1 MNKPKRQKN
10 GFTIVELLVGSV
22 IMLAII
28 LMTLTLYSRSN
39 KLSVDQQ
46 QLSDVQ
52 HEIRFAMYYIS
63 RDVKNAGAGLAEE
76 FAGYFL
82 QGVNNDQ
89 DQRSGDVDKPGY
101 QFQPDKLTIL
111 GNSDPLRLLIQ
122 SYNPGS
128 GLVQL
133 EAAQLSLYPYNA
145 HSYPTDALG
154 YINRLILIL
163 PNPELNT
170 LNGELGQI
178 TNVDFGTNQVSFNR
192 IDVPLPNNLQPG
204 GNSDAY
210 NKGTVNFIEL
220 RTYWLD
226 INGSATGLVAG
237 QDGYLG
243 VPGVLY
249 LSQYNTLTNGFE
261 HMSLAQGV
269 EDFQVQYLG
278 DLDHDGNLDDNN
290 TDGVINSQ
298 DYQNWDNA
306 AWTNNPG
313 LVLGIRSLRF
323 WVLGKTERAFTS
335 ISGLTPDQ
343 MRNVFGK
350 PSLADSPALSQAD
363 KHRRFL
369 LESTVNIRNMSLGL
383 YNLGR

>member
-1 MNKPKRQKN
+1 MNKPKRQEN
-10 GFTIVELLVGSV
+10 GFTMVELLVGSV
-22 IMLAII
+22 IMLAVI
-28 LMTLTLYSRSN
+28 LITLTLYSRSN

-63 RDVKNAGAGLAEE
+63 RDIKNAGAGLPDQ

-89 DQRSGDVDKPGY
+89 NQKSGNPADPGY
-101 QFQPDKLTIL
+101 LYQPDSLTIL

-122 SYNPGS
+122 GYNPGT
-128 GLVQL
+128 GLIQL
-133 EAAQLSLYPYNA
+133 EVAQLSLYPYNE
-145 HSYPTDALG
+145 HSYPTDPLG

-178 TNVDFGTNQVSFNR
+178 TNVDFGTNQISFNQ
-192 IDVPLPNNLQPG
+192 INVPLPNNLQPG
-204 GNSDAY
+204 GDSAAY
-210 NKGTVNFIEL
+210 NKGTVNFIEF

-226 INGSATGLVAG
+226 INGSYTGLIAG

-249 LSQYNTLTNGFE
+249 LSQYNTLTSGFD
-261 HMSLAQGV
+261 HMALAQEV
-269 EDFQVQYLG
+269 EDFQIQYLG

-290 TDGVINSQ
+290 GDGVINNQ
-298 DYQNWDNA
+298 DYQNWDETN
-306 AWTNNPG
+306 WTNNPG
-313 LVLGIRSLRF
+313 VVSGIRSLRF

-335 ISGLTPDQ
+335 ISGLAPDQ
-343 MRNVFGK
+343 MRYVFGK
-350 PSLADSPALSQAD
+350 PILADSPAGSQAD

-369 LESTVNIRNMSLGL
+369 LESTVNIRNMSLSL